1 MDITVL
7 YRTVGQ
13 RIVLR
18 RNELGMTQAELGTRI
33 ALSRAAVANIE
44 RGHQKLS
51 LHQVYLLAEALGL
64 ALSDLL
70 PVAADRDRTA
80 GSVEISGADDLS
92 DAARH
97 QIEQLYLGTGTGS

>member
-1 MDITVL
+1 MDITAL

-18 RNELGMTQAELGTRI
+18 RNELSMTQAELGTRI

-70 PVAADRDRTA
+70 PVAVDGGQTA

-92 DAARH
+92 DAARR
-97 QIEQLYLGTGTGS
+97 QIEQLYLGTGAGS